1 METEKCSF
9 CGASVK
15 KENLKGHY
23 ERVHVKR
30 AASVG
35 RSTQTFA
42 KSASVFKSHRRRNV
56 AVLALITIAV
66 IGISLAAAQ
75 FAASNTM
82 QMHWH
87 PQVSATING
96 SPVPVPANIGT
107 PQGPW
112 VDHSLDQYGMT
123 GMSPL
128 HTHDT
133 SGQIHV
139 ESNTVRGFTLQEF
152 LAIWGQRLDSNMV
165 LNHPVDSGHRAYLIV
180 DGAEKQGT
188 LDVVFAEL
196 GTTPSGRQEIQIVCG
211 P

>member
-1 METEKCSF
+1 M
-9 CGASVK
+9 
-15 KENLKGHY
+15 
-23 ERVHVKR
+23 
-30 AASVG
+30 
-35 RSTQTFA
+35 
-42 KSASVFKSHRRRNV
+42 
-56 AVLALITIAV
+56 LALIAIAV
-66 IGISLAAAQ
+66 IGISLVAAE
-75 FAASNTM
+75 FTRTNTM

-87 PQVSATING
+87 PQLSATING

-112 VDHSLDQYGMT
+112 VDHSLDEYGMA

-133 SGQIHV
+133 PGQIHA
-139 ESNTVRGFTLQEF
+139 ESNTVRDFTLQEF
-152 LAIWGQRLDSNMV
+152 LAIWGQRLDSNQV

-188 LDVVFAEL
+188 LDAVFVN
-196 GTTPSGRQEIQIVCG
+196 GQNIQIVCG